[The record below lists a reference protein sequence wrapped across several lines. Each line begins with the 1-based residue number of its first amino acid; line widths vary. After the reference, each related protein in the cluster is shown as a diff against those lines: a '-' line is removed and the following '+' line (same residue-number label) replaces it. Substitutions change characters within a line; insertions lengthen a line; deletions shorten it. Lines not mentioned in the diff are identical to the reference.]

1 MRGTPAAAERSQGPR
16 SVRPCPVTGTCR
28 GSVPQA
34 QGAPRPSRIGAGPPH
49 PAPSSPRAAPGSGLR
64 SPGTGYAAA
73 VRPAWPSER
82 GCAPWWRDTRSRGRC
97 TAPAPPSPPPSQ
109 ARAGA
114 QVRAQGPGTVRQQT
128 ASSLAHFGGLPRTAA
143 YTPRDLWTS
152 SLPAG
157 PKTAQR
163 EYLQRWPL
171 APGGLRSCCLAPE
184 LSPACPRF
192 RAFHLAWNGSN
203 FSLTL

>member
-1 MRGTPAAAERSQGPR
+1 MPGLCSLGSGRPASLPDRRGTPAPGSLRPSGRSQIRSPLTWHRVCGRRAPR
-16 SVRPCPVTGTCR
+16 VALGARLRPGGGTL
-28 GSVPQA
+28 GA
-34 QGAPRPSRIGAGPPH
+34 EAGAPPLPL
-49 PAPSSPRAAPGSGLR
+49 PAL
-64 SPGTGYAAA
+64 
-73 VRPAWPSER
+73 
-82 GCAPWWRDTRSRGRC
+82 
-97 TAPAPPSPPPSQ
+97 PPP
-109 ARAGA
+109 RPE
-114 QVRAQGPGTVRQQT
+114 QVRAQGPAPADSRQQT